1 MRVFVAG
8 IRAFMNDYLN
18 VAPLSDL
25 VVIEAAGP
33 DSVSFL
39 QSQLTQDVAQLQAVS
54 ARLAGYCTAKG
65 RLVASMVVWKA
76 ESIQAPSV
84 HLLVKADIAAGFIKR
99 LSMYILRAKVK
110 LRITDSSV
118 HGILIQ
124 QTSSSGI
131 RSLDLPSPV
140 RLWTVVRSDKGV
152 YIGAP
157 SANPSIDRWWFIS
170 TESNATSSA
179 GMRGN
184 LEAAQWHAADIAAG
198 LPWITAARQDIF
210 IPQTLNFDLIDG
222 VSFSKGCYPGQEIVA
237 RSHYRGKIKR
247 RMAYGVIPGHAGSP
261 NGPSNGELAAADVFD
276 AHSPAKPC
284 GRVINAAQADQTHLL
299 FEVQLTDLETADF
312 RIGQANGP
320 EIALQPLPYEIK
332 EVS

>member
-1 MRVFVAG
+1 MK
-8 IRAFMNDYLN
+8 DYLN
-18 VAPLSDL
+18 AAPLSDL

-39 QSQLTQDVAQLQAVS
+39 QSQLTHDLTQLNGGS

-65 RLVASMVVWKA
+65 RLVASMVVWKSG
-76 ESIQAPSV
+76 SIQAPSV
-84 HLLVKADIAAGFIKR
+84 HILAKADIAAGFIKR

-110 LRITDSSV
+110 LHITDSSV

-131 RSLDLPSPV
+131 RSLDLPRRASP
-140 RLWTVVRSDKGV
+140 WTVAPSDKGA
-152 YIGAP
+152 YIAAP
-157 SANPSIDRWWFIS
+157 SADPFIDRWWFIS
-170 TESNATSSA
+170 TESNMISPT
-179 GMRGN
+179 GTHDH
-184 LEAAQWHAADIAAG
+184 LKAAQWRAADIAAG
-198 LPWITAARQDIF
+198 LPWIVAATQDMF

-247 RMAYGVIPGHAGSP
+247 RMAYGVVGEHTGLLIGKPVC
-261 NGPSNGELAAADVFD
+261 ELAGVDIFD
-276 AHSPAKPC
+276 AHSPTKPC
-284 GRVINAAQADQTHLL
+284 GRVINAAQTDQAHLL
-299 FEVQLTDLETADF
+299 FEAQLADLGTADF

-320 EIALQPLPYEIK
+320 QIALQPLPYEIK